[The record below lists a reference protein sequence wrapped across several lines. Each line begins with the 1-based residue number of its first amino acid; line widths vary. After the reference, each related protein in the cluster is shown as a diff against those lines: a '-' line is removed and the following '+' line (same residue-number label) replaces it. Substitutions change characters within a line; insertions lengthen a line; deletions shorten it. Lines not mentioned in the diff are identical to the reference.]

1 MKWTIMGGRFR
12 RLLSKGKL
20 IVALISAVF
29 YWLLTGVAYAAGGGK
44 PATKVLNVAD
54 TRSMTPGIS
63 KWIADIYNSDLII
76 YGLTVVVVMA
86 VMGAIL
92 GYGMDR
98 IVRTFGI
105 DLGRLE
111 HQE

>member
-1 MKWTIMGGRFR
+1 MKRTAARSRFR

-20 IVALISAVF
+20 TVALKSAVF

-54 TRSMTPGIS
+54 TRSMSPGVS
-63 KWIADIYNSDLII
+63 KWVADIYNSDLII

-86 VMGAIL
+86 AMGAIL